1 MEETT
6 NFSSGKRCA
15 VVTGANKGIGLE
27 ICRQLASNGIKVI
40 STARDEKRGV
50 EAVGKLKA
58 SGLLDVVFHQ
68 LDVKDPDSIASLA
81 KFVETNFGKLDIL
94 INNAAVNGV
103 TIDIE
108 ALRAFKLGGGLV
120 NDENAHLVNRVMQQS
135 YEKAEACIRTN
146 YYGTK
151 SMTEAFLPLLQLSN
165 SARIVNVSSIY
176 GQLQFIYNDMVKAE
190 LENLESLTE
199 EKIDQLLLM
208 FLKDFEE
215 DKLQANGWPLTV
227 SAYKVSKAVIN
238 AYTRLVAKKFPNILV
253 NCVHP
258 GLVKTDISSNYGN
271 LSPEEGA
278 RAPVMLALLPDDGP
292 SGLYFYEM
300 HVFLTVINI

>member
-81 KFVETNFGKLDIL
+81 KFVETNFGKLDI
-94 INNAAVNGV
+94 
-103 TIDIE
+103 
-108 ALRAFKLGGGLV
+108 LV

-300 HVFLTVINI
+300 HVSAF